1 MIPSTLENP
10 ARRATNVTLPAD
22 LLATAKALGIQVSQ
36 AAEAGLRQAVA
47 QRQAQR
53 WLDENQAALESSND
67 WVQTQGL
74 PLAKHRNF

>member
-1 MIPSTLENP
+1 MIPSRLENP
-10 ARRATNVTLPAD
+10 VRRATNVTLPAD
-22 LLATAKALGIQVSQ
+22 LLATAKSLGIQVSQ

>member
-1 MIPSTLENP
+1 MIPSTLENT

-22 LLATAKALGIQVSQ
+22 LLATAKSLGIQVSQ
-36 AAEAGLRQAVA
+36 AAEAGLRQAVS